1 MAINKG
7 STEIGKAYKGNIQI
21 GKIYKGNTLI
31 YSSGE
36 VVTLEAKGQCHNS
49 VNEQYAHY
57 ETTYTIPSGVTK
69 AIITDFFVS
78 DMTFGTGKGYI
89 YFNNGFLGSMRLDYI
104 GSGEHMLTNGITLP
118 IERAVKE
125 GDVFMVVA
133 ECWTNANVSTYSPIF
148 SVTASIT
155 LE

>member
-7 STEIGKAYKGNIQI
+7 SNEIGKVYKGSVQI
-21 GKIYKGNTLI
+21 GKIYKGSTLI
-31 YSSGE
+31 YSADEE
-36 VVTLEAKGQCHNS
+36 VTIVAKGQCHNS

-57 ETTYTIPSGVTK
+57 ETTYTIPSGITK
-69 AIITDFFVS
+69 ATITDFSVS

-89 YFNNGFLGSMRLDYI
+89 YLNNGFLGSMRLDYI
-104 GSGEHMLTNGITLP
+104 GGGEHTLANGITLP
-118 IERAVKE
+118 IERTVKA